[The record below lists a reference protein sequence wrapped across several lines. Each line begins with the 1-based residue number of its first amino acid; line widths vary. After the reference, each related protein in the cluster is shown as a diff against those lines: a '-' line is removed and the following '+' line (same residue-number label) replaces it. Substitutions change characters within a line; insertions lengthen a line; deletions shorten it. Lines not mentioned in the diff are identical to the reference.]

1 MNVLAHVIL
10 QVLQF
15 SGKKFNYCE
24 TYVQN
29 HKIVLSVHMEKVPYN
44 VGKRTYGLTLHV
56 EGNGS
61 MAETLLPE
69 WACFR
74 PGAWPPL

>member
-1 MNVLAHVIL
+1 VIL
-10 QVLQF
+10 QVQYYSFLAKN
-15 SGKKFNYCE
+15 SIIVKI
-24 TYVQN
+24 YVQLVTSQN
-29 HKIVLSVHMEKVPYN
+29 SFFSVHMEKVPYN
-44 VGKRTYGLTLHV
+44 VGKRMYKLTLHV